1 MRRTKLLAT
10 TALAALALPPAA
22 RADDGLTFA
31 LVSNST
37 DFSSLLPIGDRLY
50 SVSHFEARPG
60 AVYLTEL
67 RRDPATGDLG
77 AVDTRPV
84 DFSALGGVWNPCAGS
99 VTPWG
104 THLGSEEYEPDAR
117 SVEAARSLADVDTSY
132 KPMAL
137 YAGFDAGA
145 PGATLEGFRRAFD
158 PYRYGWTTEVR
169 VVADGTAEAAKHYA
183 MGRMSHELAYVMP
196 DRKTVYETDDGT
208 NVDLFMFVADEPG
221 RPDSGPL

>member
-1 MRRTKLLAT
+1 MRRTTLLAT

-22 RADDGLTFA
+22 RAGDGLIFA
-31 LVSNST
+31 EV
-37 DFSSLLPIGDRLY
+37 P
-50 SVSHFEARPG
+50 A
-60 AVYLTEL
+60 
-67 RRDPATGDLG
+67 PATHAAKRQVLASDR
-77 AVDTRPV
+77 A
-84 DFSALGGVWNPCAGS
+84 ALGGVWNPCAGS

-158 PYRYGWTTEVR
+158 PSRYGWTTEVR
-169 VVADGTAEAAKHYA
+169 
-183 MGRMSHELAYVMP
+183 
-196 DRKTVYETDDGT
+196 
-208 NVDLFMFVADEPG
+208 
-221 RPDSGPL
+221 